1 MIYSLA
7 LQSKHANLHKQLR
20 HLCSPFGDCVGGS
33 TVRCRTLYRKGND
46 MKIVRALILTTLIA
60 STFLV
65 MFICGAAIAG
75 YAAPEFAFVLLPYV
89 GMVIIIGIWY
99 PY

>member
-1 MIYSLA
+1 
-7 LQSKHANLHKQLR
+7 
-20 HLCSPFGDCVGGS
+20 
-33 TVRCRTLYRKGND
+33 

>member
-1 MIYSLA
+1 
-7 LQSKHANLHKQLR
+7 
-20 HLCSPFGDCVGGS
+20 
-33 TVRCRTLYRKGND
+33 
-46 MKIVRALILTTLIA
+46 MKIVRALILTMLIA

-75 YAAPEFAFVLLPYV
+75 YVAPEFAFVLLPYV
-89 GMVIIIGIWY
+89 GMAIIIGIWY